1 MHGSMGAFV
10 STALATLQDGA
21 DKVNWFVVVPVMC
34 PLL

>member
-10 STALATLQDGA
+10 VLATLQDGA

-34 PLL
+34 PLF